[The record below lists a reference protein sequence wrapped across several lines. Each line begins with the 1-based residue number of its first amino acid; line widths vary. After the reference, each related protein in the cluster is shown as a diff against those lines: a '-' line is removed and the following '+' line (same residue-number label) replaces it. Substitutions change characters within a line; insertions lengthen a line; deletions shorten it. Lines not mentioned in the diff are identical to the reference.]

1 MPRNGS
7 LPSTP
12 ADHAERSSARLLTPV
27 ELADLPGRERSPGC
41 DGPLTWSSGVL
52 VCPRRGCT
60 EQSEATP

>member
-27 ELADLPGRERSPGC
+27 ELADKPGREKCPRCST
-41 DGPLTWSSGVL
+41 PLLWASGQL
-52 VCPRRGCT
+52 VCPRRSCD
-60 EQSEATP
+60 ATKDQP